1 MLFQTLDKKSE
12 CIGVFVD
19 DQILDHIP
27 DNISKTWAFAPHFE
41 DKDIE
46 YARLFCHGKTLE
58 EACPENLK
66 ESWRSISLR
75 MRAYLISFHEAKIN
89 LDDVCFYDLVPK
101 RFLFDYYS
109 LKSKITEHVFENYKK
124 PVNYNFLLG
133 LSGMVNEMKSNKL
146 NIDVKSISSGMI
158 KYKTR
163 EFAKNISRKNP
174 RIDYNIFGT
183 KTGRLTTTKD
193 SFPILTLDKDHRSI
207 LAPNNDVF
215 IELDY
220 NAAELRVFLG
230 LLGIE
235 QPKGDIHAWIGEN
248 VFSGKY
254 SRDMVKKK
262 VFAWLYNPKAKNQEL
277 EKMFNKQQILDKY
290 YDGAVRTYFGRK
302 IISDHHHALNYIIQ
316 STTSDLFL
324 RQLIKVRDFLKEK
337 KSYIAFCVHDSFA
350 IDTAAVE
357 KNFISEIIEI
367 FSGTVLGNFKVNIS
381 IGKNFGNMNKI

>member
-75 MRAYLISFHEAKIN
+75 MRAYIVSFHEAKIN

-230 LLGIE
+230 LLGIA
-235 QPKGDIHAWIGEN
+235 QPKGDIHTWI
-248 VFSGKY
+248 
-254 SRDMVKKK
+254 
-262 VFAWLYNPKAKNQEL
+262 W
-277 EKMFNKQQILDKY
+277 
-290 YDGAVRTYFGRK
+290 
-302 IISDHHHALNYIIQ
+302 
-316 STTSDLFL
+316 
-324 RQLIKVRDFLKEK
+324 
-337 KSYIAFCVHDSFA
+337 
-350 IDTAAVE
+350 
-357 KNFISEIIEI
+357 
-367 FSGTVLGNFKVNIS
+367 
-381 IGKNFGNMNKI
+381 